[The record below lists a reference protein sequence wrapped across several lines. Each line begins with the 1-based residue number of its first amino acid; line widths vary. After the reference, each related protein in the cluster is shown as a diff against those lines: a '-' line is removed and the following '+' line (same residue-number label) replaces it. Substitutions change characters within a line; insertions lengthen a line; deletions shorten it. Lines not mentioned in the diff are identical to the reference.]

1 LYHWCFR
8 FLFIL
13 KKQPRAVVIFQKL
26 DEVIF
31 KKNVIEV
38 VGFSFLIKIFKKQS
52 SFYFISKKFKIKT
65 KNGNIN

>member
-1 LYHWCFR
+1 
-8 FLFIL
+8 
-13 KKQPRAVVIFQKL
+13 VVIFQKL

-31 KKNVIEV
+31 KKIVIEV

-65 KNGNIN
+65 KNENIN